1 MVTGIRINT
10 LINEKLHDK
19 WNFLLRISSGNVT
32 KRIWSYLLKKL
43 LMEDFIFLCSE
54 NGTK

>member
-10 LINEKLHDK
+10 LIDEKLHDK